1 MKKCRAK
8 PAQLDLNHEY
18 DQTILEVC
26 PGYYRTFM
34 KMGLKDVAAVCLQL
48 PAVAPDMTVEQRKA
62 VAKALDAFAEE
73 LNDKD
78 EEYYLSRLADRVL
91 GYTAAEED

>member
-8 PAQLDLNHEY
+8 PAQLDLNHPY

-26 PGYYRTFM
+26 PGYATTF
-34 KMGLKDVAAVCLQL
+34 KRMGLKDVAAVCVML
-48 PAVAPDMTVEQRKA
+48 PNVAPELTVEQRKA
-62 VAKALDAFAEE
+62 VAKALDAFAEQ

-91 GYTAAEED
+91 GYSADEEQ